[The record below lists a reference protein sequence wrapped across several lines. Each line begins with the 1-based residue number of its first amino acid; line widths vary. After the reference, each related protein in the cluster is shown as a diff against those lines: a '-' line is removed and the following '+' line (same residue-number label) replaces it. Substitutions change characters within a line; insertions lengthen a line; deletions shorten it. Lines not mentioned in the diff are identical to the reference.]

1 MKAVIVSALA
11 AGAAIL
17 GACAT
22 APSDTAAMSGRE
34 MMTELAV
41 VAQELRD
48 LDTATRSYVHPQG
61 AEGPVLPRRHVRRSL
76 LQRREELANRRE
88 DLREGLAAR
97 RESLSADEIR
107 TLIAMIDRE
116 LANYE
121 YRGPGAAGVGEAP
134 SRPVLRTQALT
145 TDGWA
150 PMDPNYY
157 ASRPG
162 LESAGM
168 RHAQWRRMYRLKKD
182 REELWAA
189 LRTHA
194 APPL

>member
-1 MKAVIVSALA
+1 MKAAIISALA

-17 GACAT
+17 SACAT
-22 APSDTAAMSGRE
+22 TPTDTAAMSGRE
-34 MMTELAV
+34 MMTELV
-41 VAQELRD
+41 VVTQELRD
-48 LDTATRSYVHPQG
+48 LEAAARSYVHPQG
-61 AEGPVLPRRHVRRSL
+61 AEGPVLPRRDIRRGL
-76 LQRREELANRRE
+76 LQRTEELVSRRE
-88 DLREGLAAR
+88 DLRDSLAAR

-134 SRPVLRTQALT
+134 SRPVLRPLALT
-145 TDGWA
+145 TDWA

-162 LESAGM
+162 LESTGM
-168 RHAQWRRMYRLKKD
+168 RHAQWRRMYRLMKD
-182 REELWAA
+182 REDLWAA